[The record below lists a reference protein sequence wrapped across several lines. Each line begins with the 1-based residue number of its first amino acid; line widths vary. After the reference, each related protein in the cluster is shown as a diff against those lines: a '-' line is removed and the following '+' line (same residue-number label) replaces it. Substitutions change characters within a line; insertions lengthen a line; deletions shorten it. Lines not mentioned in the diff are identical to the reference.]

1 MDLSLTSLLD
11 LPLPALVS
19 VVPDK
24 NFIKTLFTQDLDLAA
39 QQLVLVVFTLCS
51 THVEHSVEMIFEQHE
66 QLHSQLLLEVMAS
79 PPPLFAQ
86 EEL

>member
-19 VVPDK
+19 VEIKTVPDK

-66 QLHSQLLLEVMAS
+66 QLHS
-79 PPPLFAQ
+79 
-86 EEL
+86 